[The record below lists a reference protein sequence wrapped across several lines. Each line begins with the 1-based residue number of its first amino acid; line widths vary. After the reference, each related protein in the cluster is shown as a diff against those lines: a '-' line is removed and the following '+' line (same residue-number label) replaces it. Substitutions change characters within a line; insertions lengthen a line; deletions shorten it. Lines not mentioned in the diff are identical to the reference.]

1 MTIHAKQ
8 SQSKGNKHPGGM
20 AVTAKEFLNQAYRLN
35 ELIDSDVEELERLCD
50 LATRISGSNFG
61 ERVQSSRNPDPPFV
75 RYLDDIMEMEQKIH
89 RELCEL
95 VVLKKKI
102 TESLEKVGNREERL
116 LLTYRYLDNRTWE
129 QIASML
135 SVSDRTVHRIHASAL
150 RNFSVPD

>member
-1 MTIHAKQ
+1 
-8 SQSKGNKHPGGM
+8 M

-102 TESLEKVGNREERL
+102 TESLEKVENREERL

>member
-1 MTIHAKQ
+1 M
-8 SQSKGNKHPGGM
+8 
-20 AVTAKEFLNQAYRLN
+20 TAKEFLNQAYRLN

>member
-1 MTIHAKQ
+1 M
-8 SQSKGNKHPGGM
+8 
-20 AVTAKEFLNQAYRLN
+20 TAKEFLNQAYRLN
-35 ELIDSDVEELERLCD
+35 ELIDSDVEELERLSD
-50 LATRISGSNFG
+50 LATRISGPNIG
-61 ERVQSSRNPDPPFV
+61 ERVQTSRNPDPPFV
-75 RYLDDIMEMEQKIH
+75 RYLDDIMDMEQKIH

-102 TESLEKVGNREERL
+102 TESLEKMENREERL

>member
-1 MTIHAKQ
+1 M
-8 SQSKGNKHPGGM
+8 
-20 AVTAKEFLNQAYRLN
+20 TAKEFLNHAYRLN

>member
-1 MTIHAKQ
+1 M
-8 SQSKGNKHPGGM
+8 S
-20 AVTAKEFLNQAYRLN
+20 EFLFLKAGGPHHERKTLQKNLGFSTRLPAPADRFAACLRGYGAETVGHAQALHLQRP
-35 ELIDSDVEELERLCD
+35 ELRRDS
-50 LATRISGSNFG
+50 AG
-61 ERVQSSRNPDPPFV
+61 Q
-75 RYLDDIMEMEQKIH
+75 YDDIMDMEQKIH

-102 TESLEKVGNREERL
+102 TESLEKVENREERL

>member
-1 MTIHAKQ
+1 M
-8 SQSKGNKHPGGM
+8 
-20 AVTAKEFLNQAYRLN
+20 TAKEFLHQAYRLN
-35 ELIDSDVEELERLCD
+35 ELIDPDVEELERLRD
-50 LATRISGSNFG
+50 LATRISGSNLG
-61 ERVQSSRNPDPPFV
+61 ECVQTSRNPDPPFV
-75 RYLDDIMEMEQKIH
+75 RHLDDIIEMEQKIH

-102 TESLEKVGNREERL
+102 TESLEKVENREECL

-135 SVSDRTVHRIHASAL
+135 SISDRTVHRIHASAL

>member
-1 MTIHAKQ
+1 
-8 SQSKGNKHPGGM
+8 M
-20 AVTAKEFLNQAYRLN
+20 AVTVKEFLNQAYRLN
-35 ELIDSDVEELERLCD
+35 ELIDSDVEELERLRD
-50 LATRISGSNFG
+50 LATRISGPNFG
-61 ERVQSSRNPDPPFV
+61 ERVRTSRNPDPPFV
-75 RYLDDIMEMEQKIH
+75 RYLDDIMDMEQKIH

-102 TESLEKVGNREERL
+102 TESLEKVENREERL

>member
-1 MTIHAKQ
+1 
-8 SQSKGNKHPGGM
+8 M

-95 VVLKKKI
+95 VVLKRRSRNPSK
-102 TESLEKVGNREERL
+102 R
-116 LLTYRYLDNRTWE
+116 WE
-129 QIASML
+129 
-135 SVSDRTVHRIHASAL
+135 TVRSGS
-150 RNFSVPD
+150 F

>member
-1 MTIHAKQ
+1 
-8 SQSKGNKHPGGM
+8 M

-35 ELIDSDVEELERLCD
+35 ELIDSDVEELERLRD
-50 LATRISGSNFG
+50 LATRISGPNFG
-61 ERVQSSRNPDPPFV
+61 ERVQTSRNPDPPFV
-75 RYLDDIMEMEQKIH
+75 RYLDNIMDMEQRIH

-95 VVLKKKI
+95 VVLKKRI
-102 TESLEKVGNREERL
+102 TESLEKVENREERL

-150 RNFSVPD
+150 RNFPVPD

>member
-1 MTIHAKQ
+1 MQT
-8 SQSKGNKHPGGM
+8 
-20 AVTAKEFLNQAYRLN
+20 
-35 ELIDSDVEELERLCD
+35 
-50 LATRISGSNFG
+50 
-61 ERVQSSRNPDPPFV
+61 SRNPDPPFV
-75 RYLDDIMEMEQKIH
+75 RYLDDIMDMEQKIH

-102 TESLEKVGNREERL
+102 TESLEKVENREERL

-150 RNFSVPD
+150 RNISVPD

>member
-1 MTIHAKQ
+1 
-8 SQSKGNKHPGGM
+8 M

-35 ELIDSDVEELERLCD
+35 ELIDSDVEELERLRD
-50 LATRISGSNFG
+50 LATRISGPNFG
-61 ERVQSSRNPDPPFV
+61 ERVQTSRNPDPPFV
-75 RYLDDIMEMEQKIH
+75 RYLDDIMDMEQKIH

-102 TESLEKVGNREERL
+102 TESLEKAENREERL

-150 RNFSVPD
+150 RNISVPD

>member
-1 MTIHAKQ
+1 
-8 SQSKGNKHPGGM
+8 M
-20 AVTAKEFLNQAYRLN
+20 AGTAKEFLNQAYRLN
-35 ELIDSDVEELERLCD
+35 ELIDSDVEELERLRD
-50 LATRISGSNFG
+50 LATRISGPNFG
-61 ERVQSSRNPDPPFV
+61 ERVQTSRNPDPPFV
-75 RYLDDIMEMEQKIH
+75 RYLDDIMDMEQKIH

-102 TESLEKVGNREERL
+102 TESLEKVENREERL

-150 RNFSVPD
+150 RNISVPD

>member
-1 MTIHAKQ
+1 M
-8 SQSKGNKHPGGM
+8 
-20 AVTAKEFLNQAYRLN
+20 TAKEFLNQAYRLN
-35 ELIDSDVEELERLCD
+35 ELIDSDVEELERLRD
-50 LATRISGSNFG
+50 LAARISGPNFG
-61 ERVQSSRNPDPPFV
+61 ERVQTSRSPDPPFV
-75 RYLDDIMEMEQKIH
+75 RYLNDIIDMEQKIH

-95 VVLKKKI
+95 VILKKKI
-102 TESLEKVGNREERL
+102 TESLEKVENREERL

>member
-1 MTIHAKQ
+1 
-8 SQSKGNKHPGGM
+8 M

-35 ELIDSDVEELERLCD
+35 ELIDSDVEELERLLN
-50 LATRISGSNFG
+50 LATRISVPNFG
-61 ERVQSSRNPDPPFV
+61 ERVQTSRNPDPPFV
-75 RYLDDIMEMEQKIH
+75 RYLDDIVDMEQ
-89 RELCEL
+89 
-95 VVLKKKI
+95 KI
-102 TESLEKVGNREERL
+102 TESLEKVENREERL

>member
-1 MTIHAKQ
+1 M
-8 SQSKGNKHPGGM
+8 
-20 AVTAKEFLNQAYRLN
+20 TAKEFLNQAYRLN
-35 ELIDSDVEELERLCD
+35 ELIDSDVEELERLRD
-50 LATRISGSNFG
+50 LATRISVPNFG
-61 ERVQSSRNPDPPFV
+61 ERVRTSRNPDPPFV
-75 RYLDDIMEMEQKIH
+75 RYLDDIMDMEQKIH
-89 RELCEL
+89 RELCEV

-102 TESLEKVGNREERL
+102 TESLEKVENREERL

>member
-1 MTIHAKQ
+1 
-8 SQSKGNKHPGGM
+8 M